1 MLKTYYHDVSLRG
14 DIVRKNLRVEEE
26 GLYTSIYGEK
36 KLYPYNDK
44 LLLFDLEQN
53 KVYRLSDAESARH
66 YFRVTCH
73 GPAGRD
79 GGLVRGLRKGA
90 DHRSARRSMTAVAR
104 ALSRLL
110 PLREGE
116 GRAVGL
122 LFANVFVLLFAYYLI
137 KPVREMLILTAQT
150 AEMRAYA
157 VALQAVALLVVIPLY
172 TAILRR
178 IVPHY
183 HFVPWITVFLAMNLL
198 AFVLCGRAGMDIGV
212 PFFIWLGV
220 FNVLIVA
227 QFWAFA
233 ADLFSVESGERL
245 FVPIALGASLGAWA
259 GALAA
264 RGLLAALGAYDVM
277 LLAVALLLF
286 TATMTSRARAAVP
299 EASRPVANFASSPER
314 IGGVLGGFR
323 VVLADRYLLL
333 LAAFMFLLNCV
344 NSTGEYLLARQVRDH
359 AALLAAA
366 GAIADPGVWI
376 GRFYGA
382 FFAWVNTL
390 GLLVQLLLVAR
401 IFRLI
406 GVGGAALVLP
416 IIAALCYGVIA
427 VVPVFAVIQALKVLE
442 NSLNYSLQNT
452 TRHALILPTS
462 EDVKYAGKTTIDT
475 FVWRLGDLVQA
486 GIVAVGAT
494 LAVAPAQFALFNVVL
509 AVLWAAV
516 AMRLRLGYLRLA
528 QREAAAPAGATP
540 RAEPLP
546 SK

>member
-1 MLKTYYHDVSLRG
+1 MTR
-14 DIVRKNLRVEEE
+14 
-26 GLYTSIYGEK
+26 
-36 KLYPYNDK
+36 
-44 LLLFDLEQN
+44 LE
-53 KVYRLSDAESARH
+53 
-66 YFRVTCH
+66 
-73 GPAGRD
+73 
-79 GGLVRGLRKGA
+79 
-90 DHRSARRSMTAVAR
+90 R
-104 ALSRLL
+104 ALSRMVAV
-110 PLREGE
+110 RAGE
-116 GRAVGL
+116 GRTVAL
-122 LFANVFVLLFAYYLI
+122 LSTNVFALLFAYYLI
-137 KPVREMLILTAQT
+137 KPVREMLILTEQT
-150 AEMRAYA
+150 AEMRSYA
-157 VALQAVALLVVIPLY
+157 LALQAVALLIVIPVY

-198 AFVLCGRAGMDIGV
+198 AFVLCGRAGVAVGV

-233 ADLFSVESGERL
+233 ADLFSVEAGERL

-259 GALAA
+259 GSLAS
-264 RGLLAALGAYDVM
+264 RGLLATLGAYDVM
-277 LLAVALLLF
+277 LLAVGLLLF
-286 TATMTSRARAAVP
+286 TATLTNRARAAVP
-299 EASRPVANFASSPER
+299 EDSRPAANLASSPAQ
-314 IGGVLGGFR
+314 IHGVLGGFR

-333 LAAFMFLLNCV
+333 LAVFMFLLNCV

-359 AALLAAA
+359 AGALAAS

-376 GRFYGA
+376 GTFYGA
-382 FFAWVNTL
+382 YFAWVNTL

-416 IIAALCYGVIA
+416 VVAALCYGVIA
-427 VVPVFAVIQALKVLE
+427 IVPVFAVIQVFKIVE

-475 FVWRLGDLVQA
+475 FVWRLGDLAQA
-486 GIVAVGAT
+486 GIVALGAL
-494 LAVAPAQFALFNVVL
+494 LAATPTQFALFNVAL

-516 AMRLRLGYLRLA
+516 ALHLRAGYHRLA
-528 QREAAAPAGATP
+528 RQEAPAAAPRAATP
-540 RAEPLP
+540 AAEPLP

>member
-1 MLKTYYHDVSLRG
+1 
-14 DIVRKNLRVEEE
+14 
-26 GLYTSIYGEK
+26 
-36 KLYPYNDK
+36 
-44 LLLFDLEQN
+44 
-53 KVYRLSDAESARH
+53 
-66 YFRVTCH
+66 
-73 GPAGRD
+73 
-79 GGLVRGLRKGA
+79 
-90 DHRSARRSMTAVAR
+90 MTAAAR
-104 ALSRLL
+104 AVARLL
-110 PLREGE
+110 PLRDGE
-116 GRAVGL
+116 GRAVAL
-122 LFANVFVLLFAYYLI
+122 LFANAFVLLFAYYLI
-137 KPVREMLILTAQT
+137 KPVREMLILTEQS
-150 AEMRAYA
+150 AEMRSYA

-183 HFVPWITVFLAMNLL
+183 HFVPWITVFLALNLL
-198 AFVLCGRAGMDIGV
+198 AFVALGSAGAAIGV

-233 ADLFSVESGERL
+233 ADLFSVEAGERL

-259 GALAA
+259 GSLASRALL
-264 RGLLAALGAYDVM
+264 GALGPHDVM

-286 TATMTSRARAAVP
+286 TATLTTRARDAVP
-299 EASRPVANFASSPER
+299 AAARPAATFASSPDR
-314 IGGVLGGFR
+314 IRGVLGGFR

-344 NSTGEYLLARQVRDH
+344 NSTGEYLLARQVREH
-359 AALLAAA
+359 AAALAQG
-366 GAIADPGVWI
+366 GAIADAGVWI
-376 GRFYGA
+376 GSFYGA

-390 GLLVQLLLVAR
+390 GLLIQLLLVGR

-416 IIAALCYGVIA
+416 VIAVLCYGVIA
-427 VVPVFAVIQALKVLE
+427 VVPVFAVLQVLKVLE

-486 GIVAVGAT
+486 GIVALGAW
-494 LAVAPAQFALFNVVL
+494 LAATPAQFALCNVAL
-509 AVLWAAV
+509 AVLWAFVAV
-516 AMRLRLGYLRLA
+516 RLRRGYQQLA
-528 QREAAAPAGATP
+528 RADAPAAVDDAVSQPG
-540 RAEPLP
+540 EPLP

>member
-1 MLKTYYHDVSLRG
+1 MS
-14 DIVRKNLRVEEE
+14 
-26 GLYTSIYGEK
+26 
-36 KLYPYNDK
+36 
-44 LLLFDLEQN
+44 
-53 KVYRLSDAESARH
+53 
-66 YFRVTCH
+66 
-73 GPAGRD
+73 
-79 GGLVRGLRKGA
+79 GA
-90 DHRSARRSMTAVAR
+90 AR
-104 ALSRLL
+104 AASRLL
-110 PLREGE
+110 PVREGE
-116 GRAVGL
+116 GRAVAL
-122 LFANVFVLLFAYYLI
+122 LFANAFVLLFAYYLI
-137 KPVREMLILTAQT
+137 KPVREMLILTEQT
-150 AEMRAYA
+150 AEMRSYA

-178 IVPHY
+178 VVPHY

-198 AFVLCGRAGMDIGV
+198 AFVALGRAGAEIGV

-233 ADLFSVESGERL
+233 ADLFSVEAGERL

-259 GALAA
+259 GSLAS
-264 RGLLAALGAYDVM
+264 RGLLGVLGAYEVM

-286 TATMTSRARAAVP
+286 TATLTNRARAAVP
-299 EASRPVANFASSPER
+299 ASARATANFATSPER
-314 IGGVLGGFR
+314 IRGVLGGFR
-323 VVLADRYLLL
+323 VVFADRYLLL

-344 NSTGEYLLARQVRDH
+344 NSTGEYLLARQVREH
-359 AALLAAA
+359 AGALAQA
-366 GAIADPGVWI
+366 GAIADAGVWI
-376 GRFYGA
+376 GSFYGA

-416 IIAALCYGVIA
+416 VVAALCYGVIA
-427 VVPVFAVIQALKVLE
+427 IVPVFAVLQVLKVVE

-486 GIVAVGAT
+486 GIVALGAW
-494 LAVAPAQFALFNVVL
+494 LAATPTQFALFNVAL
-509 AVLWAAV
+509 AVVWAFVAV
-516 AMRLRLGYLRLA
+516 RLRLGYQRLA
-528 QREAAAPAGATP
+528 NAAAPAVAASAPQPG
-540 RAEPLP
+540 EPLP